1 MRAWLLDKIGDF
13 DSMHLADV
21 PDPAPGPGEALV
33 ELGYAALNPADK
45 YLALGQY
52 PAKPPT
58 PHILGRDGIGTITA
72 LEAAQGAAPGG
83 ISHAN
88 WKVGDRAAILRG
100 DVGVARWGTFAE
112 RVVVPVENLIPIP
125 DGWTDQQASCASLV
139 YMTSYQAYTTW
150 GDLPPSLVLVTG
162 ASGGVGV
169 ASIQLGKAMGHRVI
183 GLSRDPKKWDEL
195 IEHGADAIFD
205 PNDHTWRKK
214 LKERVGEKKI
224 DLAIDNIGGP
234 LFNDVLSVMGNQGKI
249 SCVGRLAGPVP
260 EFNTAS
266 LFFRRLKIAGVA
278 VGEYTNEEA
287 HAAWNAVVARLNKT
301 GERPL
306 IDRVFRFDQL
316 FDAFARLAH
325 GPLGK
330 VLLNVK

>member
-1 MRAWLLDKIGDF
+1 VKAWILDKIGDF
-13 DSMHLADV
+13 DSMELRDVAD
-21 PDPAPGPGEALV
+21 PTPGVGEALV
-33 ELGYAALNPADK
+33 ELDFAALNPADK
-45 YLALGQY
+45 YLAIGQY

-58 PHILGRDGIGTITA
+58 PHVLGRDGIGTIT
-72 LEAAQGAAPGG
+72 QINGP
-83 ISHAN
+83 HHH

-100 DVGVARWGTFAE
+100 DVGVSRWGTFAE
-112 RVVVPVENLIPIP
+112 RVTVPIENLIRVPQ
-125 DGWTDQQASCASLV
+125 GWTDVQASCASLV

-169 ASIQLGKAMGHRVI
+169 ASIQLGDAMGHRVV
-183 GLSRDPKKWDEL
+183 GLSRDQKKWDEL

-205 PNDHTWRKK
+205 PNDKDWRKK
-214 LKERVGEKKI
+214 LKERVGEKKV
-224 DLAIDNIGGP
+224 DLAIDNIGGA
-234 LFNDVLSVMGNQGKI
+234 LFNDVLSVMGNHGKI

-266 LFFRRLKIAGVA
+266 LFFRRLKIGGVA

-287 HAAWNAVVARLNKT
+287 HAAWDAVVNLLNKT

-306 IDRVFRFDQL
+306 IDQVFPFDEL
-316 FDAFARLAH
+316 PNAFERLAN

-330 VLLNVK
+330 VLVKIR